1 MQVMLVL
8 PAGQVCRQTARLQQL
23 TVGHLQAGCGTSVW
37 CLCMQEVRRK
47 AEHLHQLLES
57 EQMQRTQPRPSAA
70 QAAPDTPSGS
80 DVPVWTSM
88 HRQCLSAEER
98 AEAGTLLSGVCN
110 LLQQGPTTSWGSGST
125 LQACTQTSSH
135 GDAAPLDAA
144 GKLQHSLHLSHKLA
158 FPAYGGV
165 TKLPMQLLTS
175 SVTEGGLPDT

>member
-88 HRQCLSAEER
+88 HRQCL
-98 AEAGTLLSGVCN
+98 T
-110 LLQQGPTTSWGSGST
+110 
-125 LQACTQTSSH
+125 
-135 GDAAPLDAA
+135 A
-144 GKLQHSLHLSHKLA
+144 GKLQHSLHLSQKLA